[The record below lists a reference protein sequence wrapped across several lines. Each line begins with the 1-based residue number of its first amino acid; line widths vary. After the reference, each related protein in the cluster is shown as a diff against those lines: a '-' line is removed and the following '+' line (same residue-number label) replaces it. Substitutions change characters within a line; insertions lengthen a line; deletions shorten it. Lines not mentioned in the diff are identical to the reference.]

1 MYDGRP
7 RIAHYFPAPVSF
19 PLTVQMVIAFNGLRE
34 EHQEMRT
41 HIAILQ
47 VGMGKGGPR
56 SEALRAIKAGFAR
69 IADAWKEGR

>member
-1 MYDGRP
+1 
-7 RIAHYFPAPVSF
+7 
-19 PLTVQMVIAFNGLRE
+19 MVIAFNGLRE